1 MKGDREKYLAA
12 GFDAYV
18 SKPINP
24 TELKAAIDSRITGN
38 AAGAAPKP
46 APDFDTA
53 DDILNLSEA
62 LARVE
67 GNRDLLTKIA
77 RVFLELYPKLIE
89 ESHEAVSRAD
99 CKMLARAARALAS
112 SARQLGAQRACV
124 SARKVEELGRHGE
137 LAQLPVALAELDSE
151 LRLVASA
158 ITDHSSPHYLWL
170 HSEA

>member
-1 MKGDREKYLAA
+1 
-12 GFDAYV
+12 
-18 SKPINP
+18 
-24 TELKAAIDSRITGN
+24 
-38 AAGAAPKP
+38 
-46 APDFDTA
+46 
-53 DDILNLSEA
+53 

-89 ESHEAVSRAD
+89 ESQEAVSRAD
-99 CKMLARAARALAS
+99 CKVLARAARALAS

-137 LAQLPVALAELDSE
+137 VAQLPAALAELDSE

-158 ITDHSSPHYLWL
+158 ISDHSSPHYLWL
-170 HSEA
+170 HTEA